1 MTIIIGIDIAKY
13 HHQALILSENGEVI
27 VNSFSFENNHQ
38 GFQEFH
44 HVLLSLDPTHKI
56 KIGFEATGHYGN
68 NLKNFLMNLGFDF
81 MEIHPVLINQF
92 SKAYTLRKTK
102 TDKLDVKVICSYLTS
117 VDYQPYLT
125 ESYHINQLKS
135 LTRFRDSLVKQR
147 SLQLQSMTN
156 IMDHLFPE
164 FKPFFKN
171 SLKSATAIYLLTSF
185 ETPSRIARLNL
196 NSYNKMKSQ
205 LHRTISYARFCEL
218 KTLAK
223 NTIGI
228 EDPLRTFQLQ
238 ACLKLYLEY
247 NHQIQETE
255 QLIEYEFSKVTS
267 HIQTIPGIGLI
278 SAAGIYSE
286 IGGISRFN
294 HPDKL
299 VSFCG
304 LDASYYQSGEAE
316 FTGRMVKRGS
326 SYLRQ
331 YLMNVA
337 TTSLIHNPHLYEYYS
352 KKRREDKHHR
362 VALSHVAKKL
372 IRTIFKLETDQI
384 DFDIQQMR

>member
-1 MTIIIGIDIAKY
+1 M
-13 HHQALILSENGEVI
+13 
-27 VNSFSFENNHQ
+27 
-38 GFQEFH
+38 
-44 HVLLSLDPTHKI
+44 
-56 KIGFEATGHYGN
+56 
-68 NLKNFLMNLGFDF
+68 
-81 MEIHPVLINQF
+81 
-92 SKAYTLRKTK
+92 
-102 TDKLDVKVICSYLTS
+102 KVICSYLTS

-205 LHRTISYARFCEL
+205 LHRTISYDHFCEL

-228 EDPLRTFQLQ
+228 EDHLRTFQLQ

-247 NHQIQETE
+247 HHQIQETE

-267 HIQTIPGIGLI
+267 HFQTIHSIIKGITLLRLNGQHLCRYTGDI
-278 SAAGIYSE
+278 DTSSPCHLRIL
-286 IGGISRFN
+286 FN
-294 HPDKL
+294 HRYFFIIKRHLFRQCLNSLSPSDKYNII
-299 VSFCG
+299 F
-304 LDASYYQSGEAE
+304 
-316 FTGRMVKRGS
+316 
-326 SYLRQ
+326 
-331 YLMNVA
+331 
-337 TTSLIHNPHLYEYYS
+337 IHSRPP
-352 KKRREDKHHR
+352 
-362 VALSHVAKKL
+362 
-372 IRTIFKLETDQI
+372 
-384 DFDIQQMR
+384 